1 MSDRDLSVR
10 RRIHVLIAEGRTDI
24 LGSVLEKAVVDHAD
38 MTLLDRVR
46 VSRAGAILSEQHERC
61 VLLLLGHGRAA
72 LAAANRFLTRH
83 PDLVVIAI
91 DLANPS
97 IAIRLRQIGLD
108 QLLET
113 ICALGR
119 PDARNPGALHDH
131 HA

>member
-1 MSDRDLSVR
+1 MSDRDPSVR
-10 RRIHVLIAEGRTDI
+10 RRINVLIAEGRTDI
-24 LGSVLEKAVVDHAD
+24 LGSVLEKAVVNHAD
-38 MTLLDRVR
+38 MTLLDHVR
-46 VSRAGAILSEQHERC
+46 ISRAGAVLRQQHDRC
-61 VLLLLGHGRAA
+61 VLLLLSHGRSA
-72 LAAANRFLTRH
+72 LATANRFLMRH

-91 DLANPS
+91 DLASPS

-113 ICALGR
+113 ICTLGR